1 MKIDVIVL
9 GKMKG
14 FAKVAADEYLK
25 MLSQFAE
32 VRLIELG
39 HENVEEESFLKKD
52 ATKVLKMLKDS
63 DHVVLLDEH
72 GNSYDSISFAHH
84 LEKLLN
90 RKSRI
95 VFLIGGPFGVDE
107 SLKERADETISL
119 SNMTLTHRLAT
130 IVLLEQLFR
139 SFKILSNQRYHY

>member
-1 MKIDVIVL
+1 MKIDVIVP

-14 FAKVAADEYLK
+14 FAKVAVDEYLK
-25 MLSQFAE
+25 MLSQFTE

-52 ATKVLKMLKDS
+52 AMRVLKMLKDN
-63 DHVVLLDEH
+63 DHVVLLDEY
-72 GNSYDSISFAHH
+72 GSSYDSISFARH
-84 LEKLLN
+84 LAELLN

-95 VFLIGGPFGVDE
+95 VFLIGGPLGVDE
-107 SLKERADETISL
+107 SLKERADELVSL
-119 SNMTLTHRLAT
+119 STMTLTHRLT
-130 IVLLEQLFR
+130 TVVLLEQLFR